1 MTAHALQEDR
11 MRCIDGGM
19 DDYVAKPFDSKDIED
34 VIRRVFKGDLSVKEK
49 AIKETEEK
57 IFDKKTFLER
67 FDNKKD
73 IAEKILSLAIEDITS
88 IIEKLKDSIKVK
100 DLKKSARYAHSL
112 KGVSANITAEKMRR
126 IALELEIALEE
137 ENYEK
142 AEDISVKLEEAFGEV
157 CRITEKR

>member
-57 IFDKKTFLER
+57 FFDKKTFLER

-73 IAEKILSLAIEDITS
+73 IAEKILSLPIEDITS

-100 DLKKSARYAHSL
+100 DLKKSARYTL
-112 KGVSANITAEKMRR
+112 P
-126 IALELEIALEE
+126 
-137 ENYEK
+137 
-142 AEDISVKLEEAFGEV
+142 
-157 CRITEKR
+157 